1 MELSEKD
8 KKAAVLIL
16 HECLNVMDECFGRGE
31 NPLSRDTAFTVHD
44 RLKKMAAG
52 PKSPIDNSKGSYQ
65 FLAHV
70 FTSMADRKKGAKG
83 QRATRCNRGI
93 GKA

>member
-16 HECLNVMDECFGRGE
+16 HECLNVLDECFGRGE
-31 NPLSRDTAFTVHD
+31 NPLSGDTAFTVHD
-44 RLKKMAAG
+44 RVKKMAAG
-52 PKSPIDNSKGSYQ
+52 PKAPIDNSKSSYQ

-70 FTSMADRKKGAKG
+70 FTSMADREERREASASDTV
-83 QRATRCNRGI
+83 Q
-93 GKA
+93 

>member
-16 HECLNVMDECFGRGE
+16 HACLNVLDECFGRAE
-31 NPLSRDTAFTVHD
+31 NPKSGDVAFTVHD
-44 RLKKMAAG
+44 RVKKMAAG
-52 PKSPIDNSKGSYQ
+52 PKSPIDNSNVSYQ

-70 FTSMADRKKGAKG
+70 FTSMADREERREGPASDTV
-83 QRATRCNRGI
+83 Q
-93 GKA
+93 

>member
-16 HECLNVMDECFGRGE
+16 HECLHVMDECFGRGE
-31 NPLSRDTAFTVHD
+31 NPLSGDTAFTVHD
-44 RLKKMAAG
+44 RVKKMAAA
-52 PKSPIDNSKGSYQ
+52 SKVTGLKTRNGSYQ

-70 FTSMADRKKGAKG
+70 FASMADREERREASSERHGA
-83 QRATRCNRGI
+83 I
-93 GKA
+93 GA